1 MPGKKILPCYE
12 CLLKSQL
19 YFLLSPDVLV
29 GVVVDGLSLLGAVLG
44 LGLLHGAV
52 DEDGGLPSLHLA

>member
-1 MPGKKILPCYE
+1 MLAE
-12 CLLKSQL
+12 VTAL
-19 YFLLSPDVLV
+19 FLSPDVLV